1 MITGKVNADY
11 EPIVGIAI
19 CYGFMKIHERDAII
33 DTGFDGWLSLPPDF
47 IAALGLNWKR
57 RGRALLADGSESI
70 FDIYEATVVWD
81 GQFLTIPIDEADSD
95 PLVGMSL
102 MEGYELNIQV
112 INGGMVKLMKLPIL

>member
-1 MITGKVNADY
+1 MIIGRVNADY
-11 EPIVGIAI
+11 EPIICIAI
-19 CYGFMKIHERDAII
+19 HDSNGRIYERDAVI
-33 DTGFDGWLSLPPDF
+33 DTGFDGWLSLPPDA

-81 GQFLTIPIDEADSD
+81 GQLLTIPIDEADSD

-112 INGGMVKLMKLPIL
+112 IDGGMVRLMKFNA